1 VCFFRF
7 VWFEAGVTSVTS
19 WQTKVGRDHEELPFI
34 LLEVSVE
41 RTRKEWFRIRIDRF
55 TTVTYGAWTAGLG
68 MANKSAE
75 AQLADSEIEANVTL

>member
-1 VCFFRF
+1 MCFFRF

-41 RTRKEWFRIRIDRF
+41 RKE
-55 TTVTYGAWTAGLG
+55 
-68 MANKSAE
+68 KSGFVLE
-75 AQLADSEIEANVTL
+75 LTGSRR